1 MADIRQLILETAQDL
16 GVSPVDLATVMSY
29 ETGGTMNPMQVGSI
43 RTRFG
48 THRGFI
54 QFGEPQ
60 AQQYGVDFSSPEAAV
75 HSQLGR
81 GKAVSRYLK
90 NAGVRPGTNLLGLEA
105 AINGGNVGATNAVDN
120 GTTVIQKV
128 SSQMGSHQR
137 KAQALMSGAM
147 NFQPATT
154 GGSGMLPPGY
164 GDKGTNLATIDYGDP
179 TSYLPE
185 ERDKSPYEDLASTFA
200 DAVGISGNK
209 GLLGEQAL
217 APDQGET
224 KPPPFEYGSAIPSV
238 PPPAD
243 APPPGSLA
251 ADASSGTG
259 GLADIFKIG
268 DFGQAGAAIDPM
280 TGLPASRVLRTR
292 RNYG

>member
-1 MADIRQLILETAQDL
+1 MNEIEAYVKHGAARRNIDPNLVWRFVVAESNGNPAVRSRGTLRNGQQEDSWGLFQLNRGGGLGNLAEQQGINIRDPNTWKQQTDFTLDYLAKTKDWTPWLNTMNKL
-16 GVSPVDLATVMSY
+16 GVGRHAGFSGATTTAGPLGAPGTVWPAT
-29 ETGGTMNPMQVGSI
+29 ETGANAT
-43 RTRFG
+43 
-48 THRGFI
+48 
-54 QFGEPQ
+54 
-60 AQQYGVDFSSPEAAV
+60 SS
-75 HSQLGR
+75 
-81 GKAVSRYLK
+81 
-90 NAGVRPGTNLLGLEA
+90 
-105 AINGGNVGATNAVDN
+105 
-120 GTTVIQKV
+120 
-128 SSQMGSHQR
+128 
-137 KAQALMSGAM
+137 
-147 NFQPATT
+147 
-154 GGSGMLPPGY
+154 
-164 GDKGTNLATIDYGDP
+164 IDYGDP

-200 DAVGISGNK
+200 DAVGIGGSK

-280 TGLPASRVLRTR
+280 TGLPAARVLRTR